1 MLLFLH
7 IIYTCSLGSTSVIT
21 GISKLIKEV
30 REANREDTKQM
41 GEHLDRLL
49 DMQERHLKLEEAKF
63 EYMKKHGGG
72 ASPN

>member
-1 MLLFLH
+1 M
-7 IIYTCSLGSTSVIT
+7 YTCSLASTSVIT

-30 REANREDTKQM
+30 REVDCEDTKQM
-41 GEHLDRLL
+41 GECLDRML